1 MEIRER
7 EREEERGVDRP
18 YELEEMEQPWASGS
32 MQAWWWTSRR
42 LQTSLSIGLG
52 R

>member
-7 EREEERGVDRP
+7 KREEKREIDRP
-18 YELEEMEQPWASGS
+18 SFLEKEVDA
-32 MQAWWWTSRR
+32 TLRR
-42 LQTSLSIGLG
+42 

>member
-7 EREEERGVDRP
+7 ERDEERGVDRP
-18 YELEEMEQPWASGS
+18 SFLEKEVDA
-32 MQAWWWTSRR
+32 ASRR
-42 LQTSLSIGLG
+42 